1 MGSETELKF
10 RVFEKDPGEIID
22 AILKDSEVI
31 SKETHKLTNE
41 YYDTEDLQLMRSR
54 SGFRVRSTDGVYE
67 ETVKTSAR
75 SGGGLATRKEFNI
88 PLKDPRPDLSLF
100 PPEAFPFETENLE
113 EVSKGL
119 KKLFSSDVER
129 TSWLVKSASGTSEIS
144 LDLGAVKSGSLTDE
158 IREVEIEL
166 KDGAEKAIFE
176 TAEKIINSGKITLR
190 AESRSK
196 AQRGYILAGLST
208 APEYQDLDAGKFQS
222 SLYETD
228 ILRNAWGWYLSV
240 EALLDHDPQGSLKIY
255 RAMWEALEL
264 IEGAAGRLM
273 LGDKLGTLPFIES
286 LSWVGRH
293 RVLEETYAATGNDL
307 CRVRMEEI
315 LEEGK
320 SSVHAMRKDPKYL
333 LWQLSMMRWMENP
346 MAFAPGR
353 G

>member
-54 SGFRVRSTDGVYE
+54 SGFRVRSTDGIYE
-67 ETVKTSAR
+67 ETVKTSGRA
-75 SGGGLATRKEFNI
+75 GGGLATRKEFNV
-88 PLKDPRPDLSLF
+88 PLSEGKPDLKLF
-100 PPEAFPFETENLE
+100 PPEALPFAPEKIS
-113 EVSKGL
+113 EVSESL

-129 TSWLVKSASGTSEIS
+129 TSWLVKSTYGTSEIS
-144 LDLGAVKSGSLTDE
+144 LDLGAVRSGNLTDE
-158 IREVEIEL
+158 IREVEVEL

-176 TAEKIINSGKITLR
+176 TAEKLINSGKLTLR
-190 AESRSK
+190 TESRSK

-228 ILRNAWGWYLSV
+228 ILRNAYTRYVAV
-240 EALLDHDPQGSLKIY
+240 ESLLDHDPQGSLRIY

-264 IEGAAGRLM
+264 IESAAGRLM
-273 LGDKLGTLPFIES
+273 LGKKLGVLPFIPS

-293 RVLEETYAATGNDL
+293 RVLEETLAATGNDL

-315 LEEGK
+315 FEEGK
-320 SSVHAMRKDPKYL
+320 NLVHAMRKDPKYL

-346 MAFAPGR
+346 MAFVPGR

>member
-22 AILKDSEVI
+22 AIFKDSEVI

-113 EVSKGL
+113 EVSKSL

-144 LDLGAVKSGSLTDE
+144 LDLGTVKSGNLTDE

-176 TAEKIINSGKITLR
+176 IAEKIISSGKITLR

-196 AQRGYILAGLST
+196 AQRGYILAGLSPE
-208 APEYQDLDAGKFQS
+208 PEYKDLDAGKFQS

-228 ILRNAWGWYLSV
+228 ILRNAWNRYLSV

-264 IEGAAGRLM
+264 IEGASGRLM
-273 LGDKLGTLPFIES
+273 LGEKLGTLHFIES

-320 SSVHAMRKDPKYL
+320 SRVHAMRKDPKYL
-333 LWQLSMMRWMENP
+333 LWQLRMMRWMENP

>member
-22 AILKDSEVI
+22 AILKDSEII

-176 TAEKIINSGKITLR
+176 TAEKIISSGKITLR
-190 AESRSK
+190 AESRSPPSCILK
-196 AQRGYILAGLST
+196 SCGCQVRRQALHRYRTPLCQDPASRRIHPHPQVRIPSQRCCSHGLC
-208 APEYQDLDAGKFQS
+208 PFQ
-222 SLYETD
+222 
-228 ILRNAWGWYLSV
+228 
-240 EALLDHDPQGSLKIY
+240 
-255 RAMWEALEL
+255 
-264 IEGAAGRLM
+264 
-273 LGDKLGTLPFIES
+273 
-286 LSWVGRH
+286 RH
-293 RVLEETYAATGNDL
+293 
-307 CRVRMEEI
+307 C
-315 LEEGK
+315 
-320 SSVHAMRKDPKYL
+320 
-333 LWQLSMMRWMENP
+333 
-346 MAFAPGR
+346 
-353 G
+353 

>member
-22 AILKDSEVI
+22 AILKDSEII

-67 ETVKTSAR
+67 ETVKTSGR

-144 LDLGAVKSGSLTDE
+144 LDLGAVKSGNLTDE

-196 AQRGYILAGLST
+196 AQRGYILAGLSPE
-208 APEYQDLDAGKFQS
+208 PEYKDLDAGKFQS

-228 ILRNAWGWYLSV
+228 ILRNAWNRYLSV

-264 IEGAAGRLM
+264 IEGASGRLM
-273 LGDKLGTLPFIES
+273 LGEKLGTLHFIES

-320 SSVHAMRKDPKYL
+320 SRVHAMRKDPKYL
-333 LWQLSMMRWMENP
+333 LWQLRMMRWMENP

>member
-22 AILKDSEVI
+22 AILKDSEII

-67 ETVKTSAR
+67 ETVKTSGR

-100 PPEAFPFETENLE
+100 PPEAFPFEPENLE

-129 TSWLVKSASGTSEIS
+129 TSWLVKNASGTSEIS
-144 LDLGAVKSGSLTDE
+144 LDLGAVKSGNLTDE

-196 AQRGYILAGLST
+196 AQRGYILAGLSP

-228 ILRNAWGWYLSV
+228 ILRNAWGRYLSAEV
-240 EALLDHDPQGSLKIY
+240 LLDHDPQGSLRIY

-273 LGDKLGTLPFIES
+273 LGEKLGTLPFIES

-320 SSVHAMRKDPKYL
+320 SRVHAMRKDPKYL
-333 LWQLSMMRWMENP
+333 LWQLRMMRWMDNP
-346 MAFAPGR
+346 MAFVPGR